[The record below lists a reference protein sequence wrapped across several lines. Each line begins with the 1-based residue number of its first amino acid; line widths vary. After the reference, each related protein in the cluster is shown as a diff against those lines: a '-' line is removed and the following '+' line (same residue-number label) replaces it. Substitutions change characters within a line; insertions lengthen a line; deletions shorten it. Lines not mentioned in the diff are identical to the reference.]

1 MIKALFTGKSKR
13 TRIFTVITVLGLA
26 VILALNLI
34 LTHFGHYNTIFFDMT
49 PEGLYT
55 ISDAMEAECND
66 ILAEMKANEADKK
79 IKITFCTDPD
89 YLVSSSTARH
99 TYFMALKLQDKYP
112 DMVEVETVNVFLNP
126 TAVSQYKTTSLSTIQ
141 SNNIIFS
148 YGGRYRITTFDY
160 FWVNGSSGAE
170 YYNGEYRVASIMKSV
185 AAIAQP
191 AAYFLT
197 DHGETYYDPENPESA
212 MSLETAALA
221 SLLVER
227 GLEIKL
233 LDLSSVE
240 RIPDDCSLLI
250 INNPREDFTY
260 DESRLDELAYVTDTE
275 KIDRYLVMKQGAI
288 MVAKDYETKLP
299 VLENFLYEWGFKFS
313 DSVLVDRESS
323 IAESEGVNTGTQII
337 ASYNTDED
345 SYGYTLYGKYA
356 DLTSAPLTVFSDAGS
371 VECAFR
377 ESISS
382 GEPGN
387 SYASRNYA
395 SFLTTSSTAQRYL
408 RDENGE
414 IGSYVDGTPG
424 TYDLAA
430 LIIRNELDN
439 VENVDTNS
447 FIFCVN
453 SKSFF
458 GSELL
463 GNSSYAN
470 YDIVSAV
477 VENISRVDKYA
488 DMDLGAPS
496 DNSASLGGK
505 YVIPVTMSETDTT
518 IYSNKYVDDNTDNP
532 RIVIKENH
540 GIGTTD
546 KVVITCVVL
555 AIPLALG
562 IYGAVVCIRRRY
574 L

>member
-1 MIKALFTGKSKR
+1 MIKALFKGRSKKTG
-13 TRIFTVITVLGLA
+13 IFTAISVLAIA
-26 VILALNLI
+26 VILVLNLI
-34 LTHFGHYNTIFFDMT
+34 LTHFGHYNTIFLDMT

-55 ISDAMEAECND
+55 LSDAMVKECD
-66 ILAEMKANEADKK
+66 EIFTEMKANEADKK

-89 YLVSSSTARH
+89 YLVSSSSARH

-112 DMVEVETVNVFLNP
+112 DMVEVDTVNVYLNP

-141 SNNIIFS
+141 TNNVIFS

-160 FWVNGSSGAE
+160 FWASGSSGAD
-170 YYNGEYRVASIMKSV
+170 YYNGEYRVATIMKSV

-197 DHGETYYDPENPESA
+197 DHGETYYDSSSPESE
-212 MSLETAALA
+212 MSKKTAALA

-250 INNPREDFTY
+250 INDPREDFTY
-260 DESRLDELAYVTDTE
+260 DESKLGELAYVSDTE

-288 MVAKDYETKLP
+288 IVSKDYRLQLP
-299 VLENFLYEWGFKFS
+299 VFENFLYEWGFKFS

-323 IAESEGVNTGTQII
+323 IAESESVNTGTQII

-345 SYGYTLYGKYA
+345 SYGYRLYGKYA
-356 DLTSAPLTVFSDAGS
+356 DLTSAPLTVFCDAGS

-377 ESISS
+377 ESASS

-387 SYASRNYA
+387 SYSSRNYA
-395 SFLTTSSTAQRYL
+395 SFLTTSSSAQRYM

-414 IGSYVDGTPG
+414 VGSIVDGTPG
-424 TYDLAA
+424 RYDLAA
-430 LIIRNELDN
+430 LIVRNELDN

-458 GSELL
+458 DSQLL

-477 VENISRVDKYA
+477 VENISRVDRYA
-488 DMDLGAPS
+488 DIDLGAPS

-505 YVIPVTMSETDTT
+505 YVIPTTMSEKDTT
-518 IYSNKYVDDNTDNP
+518 IYSNKYVDNNTDNP

-540 GIGTTD
+540 GINMTN
-546 KVVITCVVL
+546 KVIITSVVL
-555 AIPLALG
+555 SVPLALG
-562 IYGAVVCIRRRY
+562 IFGAIVCIKRRY